1 VTRTA
6 KGILIAAE
14 KFLMSSRG
22 ASELT
27 SDGSVKQALINAATT
42 VGNTLAMVLEAG
54 KRNREDE
61 ATFPELEEQSSKV
74 ANTLIAFVNILKRL
88 PNAEHIKIDELIGD
102 FDGFAEDELKKCT
115 EVIMNAFRVLS
126 EIKPATKAKK
136 ADGILDQSDINA
148 AIVSAAQAIAQATGT
163 LVQTSNQSLQERTK
177 FKHVPGKIYHPDPM
191 WAQGLGNA
199 ALSVNSSVQSLVKSA
214 QSTVAGNLQENELEN
229 AARAMAQSTAQLVS
243 ASRSRSDPNSE
254 IQRKL
259 RVAGKAVTDATASL
273 VSAASAASQF
283 NKQAEEEEVQFNEVV
298 SAAAGRVQELELQM
312 KILKL
317 ERELEQEK
325 RKMAGIKK
333 ARFNKKQ

>member
-1 VTRTA
+1 
-6 KGILIAAE
+6 LE
-14 KFLMSSRG
+14 
-22 ASELT
+22 
-27 SDGSVKQALINAATT
+27 
-42 VGNTLAMVLEAG
+42 VG
-54 KRNREDE
+54 KKNREDE
-61 ATFPELEEQSSKV
+61 ATFTELEDQTSKV
-74 ANTLIAFVNILKRL
+74 SNTLIAFVNILKRL

-115 EVIMNAFRVLS
+115 GVINDAFKKLS
-126 EIKPATKAKK
+126 EIKPTTKPKK
-136 ADGILDQSDINA
+136 ADGLLEQSDINA
-148 AIVSAAQAIAQATGT
+148 AIVSAAQAITQATGA
-163 LVQTSNQSLQERTK
+163 LVNTSTTALAERTK
-177 FKHVPGKIYHPDPM
+177 FKGVPGHKYHPDPL

-199 ALSVNSSVQSLVKSA
+199 ALSVNASVQTLVQSA
-214 QSTVAGNLQENELEN
+214 QKSVDGTLEENELEN
-229 AARAMAQSTAQLVS
+229 SARSMAQSTAQLVA

-259 RVAGKAVTDATASL
+259 RTAGKAVTDATASL

-283 NKQAEEEEVQFNEVV
+283 NKQAEEEEIQFDAVV
-298 SAAAGRVQELELQM
+298 SAAAGRVAELELQM